1 VNARKGRARDK
12 RDSSTGN
19 FLKYHYDSRHKFP
32 GVAALRD
39 AVLEHEPIHDVA
51 VRLIKRRRPAD
62 HWITEGKKIAAI
74 ADNGGMKYRRVE

>member
-1 VNARKGRARDK
+1 MNARKRRVHDK
-12 RDSSTGN
+12 RDS
-19 FLKYHYDSRHKFP
+19 YDSKHKFP

-74 ADNGGMKYRRVE
+74 ADNGGMKYRRVVE